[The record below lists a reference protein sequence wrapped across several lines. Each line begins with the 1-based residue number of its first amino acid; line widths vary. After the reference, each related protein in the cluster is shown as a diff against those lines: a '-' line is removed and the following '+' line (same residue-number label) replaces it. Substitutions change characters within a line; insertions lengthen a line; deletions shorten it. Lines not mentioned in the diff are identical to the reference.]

1 MDRRRSRGLNQDAFA
16 PSANLPGLA
25 NVHVR
30 IEIGGGNGQHGSA
43 MPAAF
48 NQLPFLCVFSVP
60 CWLATSAFFNR
71 RRTTDWPHGYSYSS
85 YPSHERL
92 IPTPATRSR
101 NKEVVRRGDMT
112 RRRRRQDAT
121 QEHHYES
128 TSRSKSMTKEA
139 RRC

>member
-30 IEIGGGNGQHGSA
+30 VEIGGGNGQHGSA

-60 CWLATSAFFNR
+60 AGCQLPLSLIADEPLIGLMATHI
-71 RRTTDWPHGYSYSS
+71 PHILVMNG
-85 YPSHERL
+85 
-92 IPTPATRSR
+92 
-101 NKEVVRRGDMT
+101 
-112 RRRRRQDAT
+112 
-121 QEHHYES
+121 
-128 TSRSKSMTKEA
+128 
-139 RRC
+139 